1 MMKSQLHE
9 YLDMHALI
17 FQSTIHSPPP
27 LFKQVK
33 GQKTKKSPILLMSDI
48 SFGHYFSYLGP
59 HDKHTLLFVIG
70 C

>member
-1 MMKSQLHE
+1 
-9 YLDMHALI
+9 MHALN
-17 FQSTIHSPPP
+17 FQSTIYFPPS
-27 LFKQVK
+27 FNK